1 MTEEVIIDIFS
12 QSLIMIIKASAPMLL
27 VSLVVGLVISILQ
40 TITSIQEQTLTFV
53 PKLLAIFLVL
63 ILAGNW
69 VLTNLKEY
77 TTELFQFA
85 NYLNGGWDERK
96 AKDL

>member
-12 QSLIMIIKASAPMLL
+12 QSLIMIIKAAAPMLL

-53 PKLLAIFLVL
+53 PKLLAIFLTL
-63 ILAGNW
+63 MLAGSW
-69 VLTNLKEY
+69 ILTSLKEY
-77 TTELFQFA
+77 TIELFQFA
-85 NYLNGGWDERK
+85 NYLNGG
-96 AKDL
+96 

>member
-1 MTEEVIIDIFS
+1 MTEEVIIDIFT
-12 QSLIMIIKASAPMLL
+12 QTLVTIIKVSAPMLL

-53 PKLLAIFLVL
+53 PKLLAIFLTL

-69 VLTNLKEY
+69 ILTMLKEFII
-77 TTELFQFA
+77 ELFQFQV
-85 NYLNGGWDERK
+85 YLN
-96 AKDL
+96 

>member
-12 QSLIMIIKASAPMLL
+12 QSLIMIIKAAAPMLL

-53 PKLLAIFLVL
+53 PKLLAIF
-63 ILAGNW
+63 
-69 VLTNLKEY
+69 
-77 TTELFQFA
+77 
-85 NYLNGGWDERK
+85 
-96 AKDL
+96 

>member
-12 QSLIMIIKASAPMLL
+12 QSLIMIIKAAAPMLL

-53 PKLLAIFLVL
+53 PKLLAIFLTL
-63 ILAGNW
+63 MLAGNW
-69 VLTNLKEY
+69 ILTSLREY
-77 TTELFQFA
+77 TIELFQFA
-85 NYLNGGWDERK
+85 KYLNGG
-96 AKDL
+96 